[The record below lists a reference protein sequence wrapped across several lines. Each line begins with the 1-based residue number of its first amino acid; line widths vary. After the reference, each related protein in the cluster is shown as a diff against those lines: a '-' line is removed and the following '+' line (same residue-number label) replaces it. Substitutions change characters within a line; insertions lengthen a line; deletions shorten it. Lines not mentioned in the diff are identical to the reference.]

1 MKKCWDHEPPKRPH
15 FKECVLVTG
24 RVFEKHQK
32 GIQNA
37 VNQVLLK
44 LNLGSEEGSKTSG
57 DGTPSVSPSS
67 KPPACL
73 KDKVNISADV
83 KTGSLPPTQDVADG
97 LSSKPIDKD
106 QDATPQSSQD
116 QSAVMETK
124 QYGAQFVDDNME
136 QLVQRISLVMPI
148 ADGLYQKK
156 MIHYEDYSEI
166 TAAQTSMAKMRKL
179 YVALQPGGSVAK
191 SAFYQILL
199 KQQYL
204 LVKEL
209 GGVGQK

>member
-1 MKKCWDHEPPKRPH
+1 MATPIPQRLLATLEKLDKATFETFQWNLMEETLEGFNPMSIASLEDASRHKTVSKMVQAYTKEGAMKI
-15 FKECVLVTG
+15 T
-24 RVFEKHQK
+24 QK
-32 GIQNA
+32 ILENIGMIDLA
-37 VNQVLLK
+37 DKLK
-44 LNLGSEEGSKTSG
+44 TEGK
-57 DGTPSVSPSS
+57 
-67 KPPACL
+67 
-73 KDKVNISADV
+73 
-83 KTGSLPPTQDVADG
+83 
-97 LSSKPIDKD
+97 KD

-116 QSAVMETK
+116 PSAVMETK

-179 YVALQPGGSVAK
+179 YGALQPGGSVAK

-199 KQQYL
+199 NQQPL

-209 GGVGQK
+209 GGVVQK